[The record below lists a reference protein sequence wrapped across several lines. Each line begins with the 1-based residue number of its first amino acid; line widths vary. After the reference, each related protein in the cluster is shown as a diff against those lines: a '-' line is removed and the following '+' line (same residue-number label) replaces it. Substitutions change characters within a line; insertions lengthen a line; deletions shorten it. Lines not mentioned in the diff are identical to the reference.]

1 MVAVAQLVE
10 SRIVIPVVVGSS
22 PISHPKKSYYFIF
35 LVQFFHFNMNTENA
49 KPSDEIICPCSGTTK
64 GKIQALIAQ
73 GFDADTISRKT
84 GAISGCGGCEW
95 DIAELINEFAELPTK
110 TSE

>member
-1 MVAVAQLVE
+1 
-10 SRIVIPVVVGSS
+10 
-22 PISHPKKSYYFIF
+22 
-35 LVQFFHFNMNTENA
+35 MNTENA
-49 KPSDEIICPCSGTTK
+49 NTSDEIICPCSGTTK

-95 DIAELINEFAELPTK
+95 DIAELIKESFTK
-110 TSE
+110 IS